1 MNNSDVATERDEK
14 MFLEEIRLSK
24 KLGNHP
30 NIVGIVG
37 SIIVYQPYCL
47 ILEYVDGGDILD
59 YLQKNREKNE
69 AQISQEDQ
77 VFFAWQIA
85 NGMVNTSSIYF
96 TVMFQSRT
104 VKIEYF
110 AETITFM
117 THY

>member
-1 MNNSDVATERDEK
+1 

-47 ILEYVDGGDILD
+47 ILEYVDGGDLMNF
-59 YLQKNREKNE
+59 LQKNKEKNQ
-69 AQISQEDQ
+69 ACISQEDQ

-85 NGMVNTSSIYF
+85 NGMVRAGIIEAILDVRKGSLYSSYC
-96 TVMFQSRT
+96 MLH
-104 VKIEYF
+104 VK
-110 AETITFM
+110 T
-117 THY
+117 

>member
-1 MNNSDVATERDEK
+1 

-47 ILEYVDGGDILD
+47 ILEYVDGGDLQAF
-59 YLQKNREKNE
+59 LQKNQEHNE
-69 AQISQEDQ
+69 ACISQEDQ

-85 NGMVNTSSIYF
+85 NGMVNLMSCFDSSPL
-96 TVMFQSRT
+96 
-104 VKIEYF
+104 
-110 AETITFM
+110 
-117 THY
+117 

>member
-1 MNNSDVATERDEK
+1 

-47 ILEYVDGGDILD
+47 ILEYVDGGDLQAF
-59 YLQKNREKNE
+59 LQKNQEHNE
-69 AQISQEDQ
+69 ACISQEDQ

-85 NGMVNTSSIYF
+85 NGMVNLMSCFDLSPLEVVYHMI
-96 TVMFQSRT
+96 VC
-104 VKIEYF
+104 
-110 AETITFM
+110 
-117 THY
+117 

>member
-1 MNNSDVATERDEK
+1 MATERDEK

-59 YLQKNREKNE
+59 FLQKNREKNE

-85 NGMVNTSSIYF
+85 NGMVNTSLFSF
-96 TVMFQSRT
+96 TVNFYIQTATIDDS
-104 VKIEYF
+104 
-110 AETITFM
+110 AETITIFQDQ
-117 THY
+117 YLV